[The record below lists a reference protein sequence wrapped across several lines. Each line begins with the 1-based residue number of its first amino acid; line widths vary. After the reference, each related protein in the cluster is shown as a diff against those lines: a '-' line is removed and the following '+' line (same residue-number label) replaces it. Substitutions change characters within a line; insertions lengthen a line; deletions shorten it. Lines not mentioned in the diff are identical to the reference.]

1 MGFNH
6 KGNEALH
13 NRKIQSDKNQLRNY
27 YESTMI
33 ASKSHEDKISTMKTK
48 IDNFNSNNSFNGLPG
63 QSEKENF
70 DKRQKKKL
78 E

>member
-1 MGFNH
+1 
-6 KGNEALH
+6 
-13 NRKIQSDKNQLRNY
+13 
-27 YESTMI
+27 MI
-33 ASKSHEDKISTMKTK
+33 ASKSHEDKISTMKNK